1 MRRPSRN
8 EQTILRDRTNEIV
21 NERYRFTN
29 IRNSAMRIVGAL
41 GVALAGLS
49 VISVGVVTAYGFDM
63 RSQYGGTTAAIVE
76 TREICACLPTIGLL
90 IRCWAAGQWLKM
102 TVRAQRRCT

>member
-1 MRRPSRN
+1 MDKSPIPSTIRMRRPSRN

-49 VISVGVVTAYGFDM
+49 VIGVGVITAYGFDM
-63 RSQYGGTTAAIVE
+63 RASRTARYG
-76 TREICACLPTIGLL
+76 
-90 IRCWAAGQWLKM
+90 AG
-102 TVRAQRRCT
+102 A

>member
-1 MRRPSRN
+1 MRDAATIVRGESGQSPNPINDPNAASKQKR
-8 EQTILRDRTNEIV
+8 TAILRDRTNEIV

-63 RSQYGGTTAAIVE
+63 RSQYGGTT
-76 TREICACLPTIGLL
+76 TGSTLTD
-90 IRCWAAGQWLKM
+90 IRS
-102 TVRAQRRCT
+102 